1 MDSLKV
7 VLLGNSGVGKTS
19 IVQRFVFEKF
29 KEVNPATLGAM
40 FMAKSIEIPQSNL
53 SIRFNL
59 WDTAGQ
65 EKYHSLAATYY
76 KDAAIALIVYDI
88 TNLSTFEGA
97 KTWINELREKSTQE
111 TMLILVGNKS
121 DMVDKEVVDPKLAKT
136 YAEEMNMDFRLVSA
150 KDGMGVKDMLVDA
163 AKQLLSR
170 NHTKKEQ
177 DNEKK
182 RLDNKSNKKKNGCC

>member
-170 NHTKKEQ
+170 NHTKKEVH
-177 DNEKK
+177 NEKK